1 MQVFHSHL
9 ALRVLCTSSEGGE
22 FNSRDNNYSSH
33 FVYIVLISS
42 LASVAG
48 ITVDSSIKSH
58 LISHFL
64 SQEIP
69 IQQKQRCEEIG
80 QLNVYM

>member
-9 ALRVLCTSSEGGE
+9 ASRILCTSSEGGE
-22 FNSRDNNYSSH
+22 FNSRDNNYSSQ
-33 FVYIVLISS
+33 FVYVVLISS
-42 LASVAG
+42 PASVAG
-48 ITVDSSIKSH
+48 IIIDSSIKSH
-58 LISHFL
+58 LISHFV
-64 SQEIP
+64 SQEIS